1 MICAILE
8 VRYALLN
15 ASGCNIAAAYGGPM
29 LSIWLGQSMLIFKNL
44 ELLPKLGAAVFVLLN
59 LNVGDFEL
67 LL

>member
-1 MICAILE
+1 
-8 VRYALLN
+8 
-15 ASGCNIAAAYGGPM
+15 M